1 MEADLQQV
9 AMVMGLT
16 EEIDVTDDISNADAI
31 LASSF
36 EMKEN
41 PWIRSVAKFHQLPVF
56 VIKVFFYGL
65 TFISDRIHRFNS
77 TFINGLTLQSTTMAQ
92 MVKAIRM
99 ILGRDSFGSKSKQL
113 RKVSMDIEI
122 EDDVPRRK
130 PSLEEIDALEV
141 LSSCLLLHF
150 PGFFFHD

>member
-31 LASSF
+31 LASSY

-56 VIKVFFYGL
+56 VIRVFCYFFHL
-65 TFISDRIHRFNS
+65 DFIDRICK
-77 TFINGLTLQSTTMAQ
+77 I
-92 MVKAIRM
+92 
-99 ILGRDSFGSKSKQL
+99 
-113 RKVSMDIEI
+113 
-122 EDDVPRRK
+122 
-130 PSLEEIDALEV
+130 
-141 LSSCLLLHF
+141 
-150 PGFFFHD
+150 